1 MNKYGYVKVAACIPS
16 LNVADCEFN
25 TTHIIDNM
33 RKAAAQGVQ
42 IIAFPELSI
51 TSYTCGDLFLQP
63 TLLKQAEASLARIA
77 DASME
82 LQIVAIVGLPVVVG
96 NAIYNCAAV
105 VAQGEIV
112 GLIPKC
118 YTPNYSEF
126 AEDRWFASGRDI
138 DSEYLDG
145 FAERGAFFGRD
156 QLFELNGTRFGVEI
170 CEDVWT
176 PAPPSTQ
183 QALSGAKIIFNL
195 SASPEVIGKHDT
207 LRHIVSQH
215 SMRTHTAYVYVSS
228 GFGESSADVV
238 FAGNS
243 FIAENGSILA
253 KGKRFEIGERTIVAD
268 VDIEALQN
276 SRIRSNT
283 YTSDYPTPKYAINP
297 IEMEFEECS
306 KLDRDIDA
314 MPFVPSKE
322 YDRTKRCEEI
332 FSIQTLGLAKR
343 LLHTHSKCAIIG
355 ISGGLDSTLALL
367 VTVNAYDRLG
377 LDRRGIIGITMPGFG
392 TTDRTYQNAVTLINE
407 LGVTFREISIA
418 KACRQH
424 FADIGLPDDDRSVT
438 YENSQARER
447 TQILMDV
454 ANMEGGIVVGTGD
467 MSELALGWA
476 TYNGDHMSMYGVN
489 ASVPKTMIRH
499 LVEWYAENHST
510 PEVKSTLLDIV
521 ATPVSPELLPADE
534 KGEIAQKTEDLV
546 GPYEL
551 HDFFLYNFVKQG
563 FSPTKILYLAEI
575 AFTDKY
581 DRQTILHWLH
591 TFFRRFFTQQFK
603 RSAMPD
609 GPKVGNIS
617 LSARADWRMPSD
629 ASAAL
634 WLKECEELKTK
645 N

>member
-1 MNKYGYVKVAACIPS
+1 MKVAACIPS
-16 LNVADCEFN
+16 LNVADCDFN
-25 TTHIIDNM
+25 TTHIIDNI
-33 RKAAAQGVQ
+33 RSADTRGIR

-63 TLLKQAEASLARIA
+63 ALLQKAESSLAKIA
-77 DASME
+77 DATMDLS
-82 LQIVAIVGLPVVVG
+82 IVAIVGLPVMVG

-105 VAQGEIV
+105 LAQGEIV

-126 AEDRWFASGRDI
+126 SEDRWFASGRNI
-138 DSEYLDG
+138 ESEYLEN

-156 QLFELNGTRFGVEI
+156 QLFELNGVRFGVEI

-176 PAPPSTQ
+176 PSPPSTQ
-183 QALSGAKIIFNL
+183 QALSGAKVIFNL
-195 SASPEVIGKHDT
+195 SASPEIIGKHDT

-243 FIAENGSILA
+243 FIAEDGAILA
-253 KGKRFEIGERTIVAD
+253 KGKRFEIGERVIVAD

-283 YTSDYPTPKYAINP
+283 YTSDYPTPDYVINK
-297 IEMEFEECS
+297 IEMDVTPS
-306 KLDRDIDA
+306 LSIDRQIDA
-314 MPFVPSKE
+314 MPFVPGDE
-322 YDRTKRCEEI
+322 RERNKRCEEI

-343 LLHTHSKCAIIG
+343 LMHTKCNRAIIG

-392 TTDRTYQNAVTLINE
+392 TTDRTYNNALTLMKE
-407 LGVTFREISIA
+407 LGITAREISIA
-418 KACRQH
+418 AACRQH
-424 FADIGLPDDDRSVT
+424 FADIGLSDTDRSVT
-438 YENSQARER
+438 YENAQARER
-447 TQILMDV
+447 TQILMDI
-454 ANMEGGIVVGTGD
+454 ANMENGLVIGTGD

-489 ASVPKTMIRH
+489 SSVPKTIIRY
-499 LVEWYAENHST
+499 LVTWYADNFSNGKAKEA
-510 PEVKSTLLDIV
+510 LYDIV
-521 ATPVSPELLPADE
+521 STPVSPELLPADE

-551 HDFFLYNFVKQG
+551 HDFFLYNFVKMG
-563 FSPTKILYLAEI
+563 FSPTKILFLAEQ
-575 AFTDKY
+575 AFNEKY
-581 DRQTILHWLH
+581 DHTTILHWMRI
-591 TFFRRFFTQQFK
+591 FFRRFFAQQFK

-609 GPKVGNIS
+609 GPKVGTIS
-617 LSARADWRMPSD
+617 LTARADWRMPSD

-634 WLKECEELKTK
+634 WIKECEELV
-645 N
+645 

>member
-16 LNVADCEFN
+16 LNVADCTFN

-82 LQIVAIVGLPVVVG
+82 MQIVAIVGLPVEVG

-112 GLIPKC
+112 GLVPKC

-138 DSEYLDG
+138 DSEYLEG
-145 FAERGAFFGRD
+145 FAERGAYFGRD

-195 SASPEVIGKHDT
+195 SASPEIIGKHDT

-228 GFGESSADVV
+228 GFGESSAEVV

-253 KGKRFEIGERTIVAD
+253 KGKRFEIGERTIIAD

-283 YTSDYPTPKYAINP
+283 
-297 IEMEFEECS
+297 
-306 KLDRDIDA
+306 
-314 MPFVPSKE
+314 
-322 YDRTKRCEEI
+322 
-332 FSIQTLGLAKR
+332 
-343 LLHTHSKCAIIG
+343 
-355 ISGGLDSTLALL
+355 
-367 VTVNAYDRLG
+367 
-377 LDRRGIIGITMPGFG
+377 
-392 TTDRTYQNAVTLINE
+392 
-407 LGVTFREISIA
+407 
-418 KACRQH
+418 
-424 FADIGLPDDDRSVT
+424 
-438 YENSQARER
+438 
-447 TQILMDV
+447 
-454 ANMEGGIVVGTGD
+454 
-467 MSELALGWA
+467 
-476 TYNGDHMSMYGVN
+476 
-489 ASVPKTMIRH
+489 
-499 LVEWYAENHST
+499 
-510 PEVKSTLLDIV
+510 
-521 ATPVSPELLPADE
+521 
-534 KGEIAQKTEDLV
+534 
-546 GPYEL
+546 
-551 HDFFLYNFVKQG
+551 
-563 FSPTKILYLAEI
+563 
-575 AFTDKY
+575 
-581 DRQTILHWLH
+581 
-591 TFFRRFFTQQFK
+591 
-603 RSAMPD
+603 
-609 GPKVGNIS
+609 
-617 LSARADWRMPSD
+617 
-629 ASAAL
+629 
-634 WLKECEELKTK
+634 
-645 N
+645 